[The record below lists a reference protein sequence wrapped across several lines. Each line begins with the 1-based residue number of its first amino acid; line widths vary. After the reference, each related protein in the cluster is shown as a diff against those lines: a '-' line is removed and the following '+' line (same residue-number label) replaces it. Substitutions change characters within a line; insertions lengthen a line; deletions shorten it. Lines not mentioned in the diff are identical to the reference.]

1 MISGIVSGHQW
12 RKLSPGEQEAEMYD
26 DKSVAGYAEARLL
39 EKGRQPILQALL
51 TVSAKVC
58 FVPCFWQATPREHFK
73 LEWSGDVSVSCHISQ
88 NHRVSA
94 EAGQPSQFAW

>member
-73 LEWSGDVSVSCHISQ
+73 LEWSGERVSVLPHQSES
-88 NHRVSA
+88 
-94 EAGQPSQFAW
+94 